1 MDSSTKVTSC
11 ALVGYSNS
19 NYVADLDARRSMT
32 SYAFTIGNFLVSCK
46 ATLKPTTALSKKEEN
61 ISGFGKSNEGR
72 YLVKGSYQQSLAS
85 LG

>member
-1 MDSSTKVTSC
+1 
-11 ALVGYSNS
+11 
-19 NYVADLDARRSMT
+19 MT

-61 ISGFGKSNEGR
+61 IYGFGKSNEGR